1 MHACV
6 QKVYQASGF
15 SLIAYFSTMLVHLFG
30 LTMGFNYSYR
40 QPDVAPARHPQRR
53 KRVGRRLE
61 VVRRHPARPG
71 QIQGFH
77 DLLARLAD
85 NVLFLRLKWPL
96 SAIFI
101 LDHHHFCIIVH
112 Y

>member
-1 MHACV
+1 MR
-6 QKVYQASGF
+6 VYKKLTKLVAF
-15 SLIAYFSTMLVHLFG
+15 RSLLISQLCLCTFFGITMA
-30 LTMGFNYSYR
+30 FNYSYR

-61 VVRRHPARPG
+61 VVRRDPARPG

-101 LDHHHFCIIVH
+101 LDHHHFCIIGH